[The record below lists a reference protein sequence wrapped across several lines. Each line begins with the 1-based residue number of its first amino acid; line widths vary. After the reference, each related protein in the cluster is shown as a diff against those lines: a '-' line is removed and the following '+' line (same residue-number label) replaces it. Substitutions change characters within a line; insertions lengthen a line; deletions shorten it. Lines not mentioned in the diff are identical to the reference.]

1 MTNKLIEEAVEEF
14 KAGLR
19 NHPLIQYDP
28 DIPVFNDWPME
39 EGDELELKEEIVIPW
54 LRDKLTTIL
63 TKQLTELE
71 VEVRKMKRDQD
82 APKEN
87 DPYFTGCGGCGADY
101 PAICGCREVNQ
112 SIEDTLTLIA
122 EQKELL
128 AKDKCVIN

>member
-1 MTNKLIEEAVEEF
+1 MSNPYDIGKKLLF
-14 KAGLR
+14 
-19 NHPLIQYDP
+19 P
-28 DIPVFNDWPME
+28 DGDTAIIVDNVFH
-39 EGDELELKEEIVIPW
+39 
-54 LRDKLTTIL
+54 
-63 TKQLTELE
+63 
-71 VEVRKMKRDQD
+71 QD

-128 AKDKCVIN
+128 ANDKN